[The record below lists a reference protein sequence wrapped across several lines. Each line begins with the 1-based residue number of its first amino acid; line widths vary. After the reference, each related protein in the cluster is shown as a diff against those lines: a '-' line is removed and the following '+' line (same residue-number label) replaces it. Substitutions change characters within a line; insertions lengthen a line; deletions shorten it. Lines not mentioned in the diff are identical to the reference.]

1 MMTSPGH
8 FFISPPAVSP
18 FDAARQHFV
27 AGISH
32 YEAAD
37 YGQALLAGRVSTLG
51 NLGATLV
58 KLGQAEAALAAFQQA
73 LALGGDAKL
82 NGYFIGSLTGQQ
94 APSSPP
100 RQHVTGLFD
109 DYAEH
114 FDKHLVSV
122 LGYQAHWV
130 LIENLLG
137 VDKTHYRSA
146 LDLGCGPLVRGEV
159 DWLEGVDLSSQ
170 TQGKARALRVYDD
183 LVQADVS
190 KHLQE
195 TSQRHDLL
203 LSCDVFI
210 YVGALEAVFAGAAR
224 RGVGAGAGR
233 RVLLF
238 S

>member
-1 MMTSPGH
+1 MTTPRGH
-8 FFISPPAVSP
+8 FFIWPPAVSP

-27 AGISH
+27 AGNSH
-32 YEAAD
+32 
-37 YGQALLAGRVSTLG
+37 S
-51 NLGATLV
+51 
-58 KLGQAEAALAAFQQA
+58 EAALAAFQQA

-94 APSSPP
+94 APSLPP
-100 RQHVTGLFD
+100 RQYVTGLFD

-122 LGYQAHWV
+122 LGYQAHRV
-130 LIENLLG
+130 LVENLQG
-137 VDKTHYRSA
+137 ADKTHSRSA
-146 LDLGCGPLVRGEV
+146 LDPGCGTGLCGPLVRGQV
-159 DWLEGVDLSSQ
+159 DRLDCVDLSSQ
-170 TQGKARALRVYDD
+170 TQGKARALVYDD

-190 KHLQE
+190 EHLQE

-210 YVGALEAVFAGAAR
+210 YVGSLEAVFAGAAR
-224 RGVGAGAGR
+224 RGAAWRGVGAGAGR